1 MSWLYL
7 FLAGLAETGWAIG
20 LKYTDGFTRLWPSV
34 FTGLGMALSFVL
46 LSIAMR
52 NPASRHS
59 LRDLDWNWGYR
70 DSSVGHVA
78 FCRACNYGSLRMLG
92 ADCHRHGRPQSSFTC
107 LSLTCLSLKTFL
119 DS

>member
-46 LSIAMR
+46 LSIAIRTLPVGTAYAIWTGIGATGTALLGMWLFAE
-52 NPASRHS
+52 PATTARFAC
-59 LRDLDWNWGYR
+59 LGLIIIGM
-70 DSSVGHVA
+70 VG
-78 FCRACNYGSLRMLG
+78 
-92 ADCHRHGRPQSSFTC
+92 
-107 LSLTCLSLKTFL
+107 LKVV
-119 DS
+119 SPA